1 MKNMEYSPAGIESSL
16 PRVLEEL
23 AEELS
28 GLLMVSLMSLGTQG
42 I

>member
-1 MKNMEYSPAGIESSL
+1 MKNMECSPAGIESSL

-23 AEELS
+23 AEEIS
-28 GLLMVSLMSLGTQG
+28 GLLMVALMTLGTQG